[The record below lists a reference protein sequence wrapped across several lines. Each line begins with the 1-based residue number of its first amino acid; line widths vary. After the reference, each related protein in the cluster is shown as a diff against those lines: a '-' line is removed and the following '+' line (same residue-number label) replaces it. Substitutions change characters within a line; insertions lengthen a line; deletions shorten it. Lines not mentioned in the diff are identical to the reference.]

1 MEETEYKNFFEEFK
15 KFRELQNKQ
24 KARGLNDFN
33 LLTTVL
39 KYDDEVRLHSRMI
52 GNLIDPHSKH
62 YQGTLFLEK
71 FLKEIDLLDWG
82 LNLANAKVYIEY
94 HNIDLYVTDGIKHII
109 IENKIWAKDQ
119 PCQLIKYIN
128 IIKEEYDLREDDS
141 YIPKIEDIYTI
152 YLTPRDKECPE
163 EHKVEDGYIMFSG
176 TSKKLAECSSKE
188 NTKKLLVKDLKN
200 YQTKYKKITYQKE
213 IIDWLNNSHAEV
225 HDILN
230 LSEVIKQYK
239 SVVEIVIGKYEGNVI
254 TLKEYL
260 EDHKG
265 FYENIGDIKNEI
277 EELKDDINSDFW
289 NDLAQ
294 NLKIE
299 LNLDGKPKKE
309 IKTKYE
315 RITFK
320 YNEKKIK
327 IEREHNLYIYID
339 NIKLEEWTNWNYIK
353 FDGNYNQ
360 KNNKDEVIDMKNGN
374 KNFWKLGDINIRTKL
389 ISDIVEYIKEHV

>member
-24 KARGLNDFN
+24 KESGLNDFN

-82 LNLANAKVYIEY
+82 LNLANVKVYIEY

-128 IIKEEYDLREDDS
+128 IIKEEYDLREDNSD
-141 YIPKIEDIYTI
+141 IPKIEDIYTI
-152 YLTPRDKECPE
+152 YLTPRDKECPK
-163 EHKVEDGYIMFSG
+163 EHKVENGYISG
-176 TSKKLAECSSKE
+176 IPEKLDECSNKEKKLE
-188 NTKKLLVKDLKN
+188 N
-200 YQTKYKKITYQKE
+200 YQTKYKKITYKEE
-213 IIDWLNNSHAEV
+213 IISWLDSIYSEV
-225 HDILN
+225 YNILN
-230 LSEVIKQYK
+230 LSEAIKQYR
-239 SVVEIVIGKYEGNVI
+239 SVVEIVIDEHKGNVM

-260 EDHKG
+260 VDNKSL
-265 FYENIGDIKNEI
+265 YENIGGIKNEI
-277 EELKDDINSDFW
+277 DNLKDDINKDFW
-289 NDLAQ
+289 DDLA
-294 NLKIE
+294 KK
-299 LNLDGKPKKE
+299 LDTEFDLDDKHEKVQTRKF
-309 IKTKYE
+309 E
-315 RITFK
+315 RLEFEYKQKGIL
-320 YNEKKIK
+320 

-339 NIKLEEWTNWNYIK
+339 DMKLEEWTNWNYIK

-360 KNNKDEVIDMKNGN
+360 KDNDVIDMKNGN
-374 KNFWKLGDINIRTKL
+374 KNFWKLGDVDIRTKL
-389 ISDIVEYIKEHV
+389 IDDIMQYIKENT